1 MKFSRIL
8 KLFQL
13 LSLDVVLGALAVG
26 AFAVHLLGVDAQP
39 AWWFVLPSAVWVI
52 YTSDHLIDSLSKKN
66 QATIDRHLFH
76 FQNRKI
82 LSVLIII
89 IGSASATV
97 GFLHLD
103 KLIIQGGIAL
113 SVLVLLYFLA
123 IPLLKKK
130 FKFIFQKELLIA
142 FVYTAG
148 IFLAPL
154 VWYGTMPGFTTILL
168 VTNIFF
174 LALVETIMNSFFD
187 FEKDKADGHT
197 SFTTQ
202 FGKRKTE
209 ATIYF
214 VLFALFF
221 LNSILFFFQT
231 EPLLFMGLLLEI
243 VMIFLLMTIMIFTK
257 YFQKNSR
264 YRWVGEG
271 VFWIPALLVLI

>member
-1 MKFSRIL
+1 MKLSRTL

-26 AFAVHLLGVDAQP
+26 AFAVHLLGVSAQP
-39 AWWFVLPSAVWVI
+39 AWWFVLPTAVWVI
-52 YTSDHLIDSLSKKN
+52 YTSDHLIDSFAKKS

-76 FQNRKI
+76 FQNRKLLSI
-82 LSVLIII
+82 LVFLVA
-89 IGSASATV
+89 SASATV
-97 GFLHLD
+97 GFLYLD
-103 KLIIQGGIAL
+103 RLIIQGGIAL

-123 IPLLKKK
+123 IPFLKKR

-154 VWYGTMPGFTTILL
+154 VWYGKMPGFTVLFL
-168 VTNIFF
+168 VCNIFF
-174 LALVETIMNSFFD
+174 LALIETIMSSFFD
-187 FEKDKADGHT
+187 VEKDKADGHT

-209 ATIYF
+209 AFIYF
-214 VLFALFF
+214 VLFTLFF
-221 LNSILFFFQT
+221 ISATLFFFQT
-231 EPLLFMGLLLEI
+231 EPLLFLGLLIEI
-243 VMIFLLMTIMIFTK
+243 IMIFLLMTIMVFKK
-257 YFQKNSR
+257 YFEKNSR